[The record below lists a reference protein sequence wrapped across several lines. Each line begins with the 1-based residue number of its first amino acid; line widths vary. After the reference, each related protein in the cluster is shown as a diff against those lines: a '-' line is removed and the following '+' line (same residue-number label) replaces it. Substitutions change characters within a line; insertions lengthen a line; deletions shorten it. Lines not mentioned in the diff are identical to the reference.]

1 MEELMAIKWED
12 KYSVKIKKIDDQ
24 HQTFFRII
32 NHLEESTKHDNF
44 MDDLPRLINE
54 VVEYCGLHFKTEEEY
69 MGLSNYKNIDNHKL
83 IHNEFE
89 REIRIE
95 CSKVLE
101 KEATTLDVM
110 WLYNYL
116 MDWIKKHIL
125 EEDHKY
131 IDSLKKYHDK

>member
-1 MEELMAIKWED
+1 MAIKWED

-32 NHLEESTKHDNF
+32 NHLEESTKNDDF
-44 MDDLPRLINE
+44 MDDLPRLVNE

-69 MGLSNYKNIDNHKL
+69 MDLSNYKDLDNHKL

-101 KEATTLDVM
+101 KEVTALDVM

-116 MDWIKKHIL
+116 INWIKKHII

-131 IDSLKKYHDK
+131 IDALKKYHDI